1 MTVDAKNFA
10 NLHAHS
16 THSDGIYT
24 PAELVQ
30 VGFDEGYGALVL
42 TDHDTVSGNGE
53 MMDACNR
60 RGFSAEKQVQQGEPK
75 IPNAKAFG
83 ILLFC

>member
-30 VGFDEGYGALVL
+30 VGFDEGDMARW
-42 TDHDTVSGNGE
+42 
-53 MMDACNR
+53 C
-60 RGFSAEKQVQQGEPK
+60 
-75 IPNAKAFG
+75 
-83 ILLFC
+83 